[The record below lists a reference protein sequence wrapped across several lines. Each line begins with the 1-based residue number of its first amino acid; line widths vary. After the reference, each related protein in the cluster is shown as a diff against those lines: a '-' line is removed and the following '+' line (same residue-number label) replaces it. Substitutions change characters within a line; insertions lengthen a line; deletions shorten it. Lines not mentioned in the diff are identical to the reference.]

1 MSKSHVETEFRNLMY
16 KVDVQNK
23 CIKVMCCNYMANQWL
38 KTEQ

>member
-23 CIKVMCCNYMANQWL
+23 CIKVMWQLYGQPVI
-38 KTEQ
+38 